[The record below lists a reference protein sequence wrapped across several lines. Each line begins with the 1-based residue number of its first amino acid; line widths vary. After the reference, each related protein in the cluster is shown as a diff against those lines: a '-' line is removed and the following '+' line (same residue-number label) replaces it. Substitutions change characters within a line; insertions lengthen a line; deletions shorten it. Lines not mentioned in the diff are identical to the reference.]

1 MFFGERRGNVEYVH
15 GGDIYTYG
23 DVLDF
28 SSNINPFGAP
38 RCAIDAAKDAVE
50 EIEHYPDNQ
59 CRELAAALGEHLGA
73 EPASIAFGNGAADL
87 IFGLAFAERPRKA
100 LLVAP
105 SFAEY
110 AQALEAAGC
119 EIVYYRLDA
128 DNRFDLDEGYIGALA
143 EDIDITF
150 LCTPNNPTGR
160 AMDRGL
166 LERAMER
173 CGKLGIRMVLDECFC
188 DFLVDHGD
196 RTMLGYVEDGSHPQL
211 VVLRAF
217 TKMYGMPGLRLGYML
232 CSDGD
237 LMERM
242 QRTRQPWSVSNVA
255 QAAGLAALSAE
266 DPASSDD
273 GIGWSERTRRYVL
286 EERIW
291 MEKQLDRLGVEYLPA
306 DANFIL
312 LRSGIDLFEKM
323 LGHGIL
329 IRDCSNYIGLDKG
342 YYRIAVKTREQNQQL
357 VKTLED
363 VLEEAGK

>member
-1 MFFGERRGNVEYVH
+1 MEYVH

-38 RCAIDAAKDAVE
+38 RCAIDAAKNAAE

-59 CRELAAALGEHLGA
+59 CRELAAALGKQLGA
-73 EPASIAFGNGAADL
+73 EPANIAFGNGAADL

-110 AQALEAAGC
+110 AQALGTAGC
-119 EIVYYRLDA
+119 EIVYYQLDA
-128 DNRFDLDEGYIGALA
+128 DNHFDLDKGYIEALE
-143 EDIDITF
+143 EDVDITF

-160 AMDRGL
+160 AIDKSL
-166 LERAMER
+166 LVRAVER
-173 CGKLGIRMVLDECFC
+173 CGELGIRLVLDECFC

-196 RTMLGYVEDGSHPQL
+196 RTMLGYAEDGAHPQL

-232 CSDGD
+232 CSDYD
-237 LMERM
+237 LLERM

-255 QAAGLAALSAE
+255 QAAGLAALSSE
-266 DPASSDD
+266 DPSESDD

-286 EERIW
+286 EERTW
-291 MEKQLDRLGVEYLPA
+291 LEQQLGRLGIEYLPA

-312 LRSGIDLFEKM
+312 LRSDIDLFEKM
-323 LGHGIL
+323 LDRGIL

-342 YYRIAVKTREQNQQL
+342 YYRIAVKTREQNQRL
-357 VKTLED
+357 VEALED
-363 VLEEAGK
+363 VLEEAGD